1 MKDPKKFAHGVTG
14 LNGGV
19 YTNTSMMWGQKLP
32 ALFEFRGETRVVT
45 YNHTEYG
52 FRGIHTSTPN
62 AAFGCSFTYGQ
73 ELEEE
78 NTWPYLLG
86 AKNYGVGGGSPQTV
100 ARLVEAWIPESDDV
114 ENVFVLM
121 PPVARREIYNDL
133 TQTYIHL
140 NIYSVISIARAY
152 YAEKKNYFLGERI
165 FQEGSNDEF
174 LMRFFEE
181 FPHLN
186 LSDEEQNQQILQECR
201 ETVERICEGRNLVM
215 MNYYDD
221 IIPTNDNGSRDGTH
235 GGTAWNRK
243 VSQIFSREL
252 REIGR

>member
-19 YTNTSMMWGQKLP
+19 YTNTNGGWGLP
-32 ALFEFRGETRVVT
+32 AIFELTGETRVVT
-45 YNHTEYG
+45 FNHTEYG
-52 FRGIHTSTPN
+52 FRGTHASTPN
-62 AAFGCSFTYGQ
+62 AAFGCSFTYGH

-78 NTWPYLLG
+78 NTWAYLLG

-100 ARLVEAWIPESDDV
+100 ARLVTAWIPESDDV
-114 ENVFVLM
+114 ETVFVLM

-133 TQTYIHL
+133 TQMYVNL
-140 NIYSVISIARAY
+140 NIYTASPIARAY
-152 YAEKKNYFLGERI
+152 YGEHP
-165 FQEGSNDEF
+165 FTTENNDEH

-186 LSDEEQNQQILQECR
+186 LLDEEKNQQILQECR

-215 MNYYDD
+215 LNAEDD
-221 IIPTNDNGSRDGTH
+221 IIPQIDNMSRDKTH
-235 GGTAWNRK
+235 GGDAWNRK

-252 REIGR
+252 RKLG